1 MIVGA
6 RRWLRSP
13 KGNLTVLLLLLLSV
27 AIPVEGIG
35 RTAGQLVVA
44 TGLSIGIDLAVS
56 LLRRGAISFPDGGLI
71 TGLMVGVILVPG
83 APMAVVLTAT
93 ALAAASKHALRT
105 TQSNLFNPAAF
116 GLLASLL
123 LVPAGQSWWGALAD
137 LPAPFVAVLL
147 VGGTVIAWRVGKL
160 SMVLAFLAAYFAAF
174 TLAAIV
180 VNGPSA
186 SLAAV
191 FRPPFLNAAL
201 FFGFLMLTD
210 PATSPNRVEDQLLF
224 AAGTAIVSAAA
235 FVTTHGLHYLF
246 IGMLIAN
253 VWWAWRRAAAR
264 PAGQLA
270 VLPRSR

>member
-1 MIVGA
+1 MVEA
-6 RRWLRSP
+6 RRWIRSP
-13 KGNLTVLLLLLLSV
+13 KGNLTALLCLLLIV
-27 AIPVEGIG
+27 AIPVEGIA
-35 RTAGQLVVA
+35 RIASQLVVA
-44 TGLSIGIDLAVS
+44 VALSVGVDVAVS
-56 LLRRGAISFPDGGLI
+56 LVRRGSLSLPDGGLI
-71 TGLMVGVILVPG
+71 TGLMIGLILVPG
-83 APMAVVLTAT
+83 APMAAVLTAT

-105 TQSNLFNPAAF
+105 PQSNLFNPAAF

-147 VGGTVIAWRVGKL
+147 VGGSVIAWRVSKL
-160 SMVLAFLAAYFAAF
+160 PMVLAFFAAYFAAF

-191 FRPPFLNAAL
+191 FRPPFLDATL

-210 PATSPNRVEDQLLF
+210 PATSPNRLEDQLVF
-224 AAGTAIVSAAA
+224 AAATAAVSASA
-235 FVTTHGLHYLF
+235 FVTIHGLHYLF
-246 IGMLIAN
+246 IGLLVAN
-253 VWWAWRRAAAR
+253 LWWAWRRATAR

-270 VLPRSR
+270 PSHAGP

>member
-1 MIVGA
+1 MVAA

-13 KGNLTVLLLLLLSV
+13 KGNLTLLLGVLLVL
-27 AIPVEGIG
+27 AMPVEGIG
-35 RTAGQLVVA
+35 RIASQLVVA
-44 TGLSIGIDLAVS
+44 VGLSIGVDLAVS
-56 LLRRGAISFPDGGLI
+56 LVRRGAISFPDGGLI
-71 TGLMVGVILVPG
+71 TGLMVGLILVPG
-83 APMAVVLTAT
+83 APMPAVLTAT

-116 GLLASLL
+116 GLVAALL

-137 LPAPFVAVLL
+137 LPAVFVVVLL
-147 VGGTVIAWRVGKL
+147 VGGGLIAWRVNKL
-160 SMVLAFLAAYFAAF
+160 PMVLVFFAAYFAAF

-210 PATSPNRVEDQLLF
+210 PATSPNRLEDQLMF
-224 AAGTAIVSAAA
+224 ATGTATVSAVA
-235 FVTTHGLHYLF
+235 FVAMHGLHYLF
-246 IGMLIAN
+246 IGLLVAN
-253 VWWAWRRAAAR
+253 AWWAWRRASAR

-270 VLPRSR
+270 TSGARR

>member
-1 MIVGA
+1 MVGA

-44 TGLSIGIDLAVS
+44 TGLSIGIDVAVS
-56 LLRRGAISFPDGGLI
+56 LLRRGAISFPDGALI
-71 TGLMVGVILVPG
+71 TGLMVGMILVPG
-83 APMAVVLTAT
+83 APMTAVLSAT

-105 TQSNLFNPAAF
+105 PQSNLFNPAAL

-137 LPAPFVAVLL
+137 LPTPFVAVLV
-147 VGGTVIAWRVGKL
+147 VGGTVIAWRVSKL
-160 SMVLAFLAAYFAAF
+160 PMVLAFFAAYFAAF

-180 VNGPSA
+180 VNGPNA

-191 FRPPFLNAAL
+191 FRPPFLDAAL

-210 PATSPNRVEDQLLF
+210 PGTSPNRLEDQLLF
-224 AAGTAIVSAAA
+224 GAGTATVSAVA
-235 FVTTHGLHYLF
+235 FVTIHGLHYLF
-246 IGMLIAN
+246 IGLLVAN
-253 VWWAWRRAAAR
+253 LWWAWRRAAAR
-264 PAGQLA
+264 PVHLA
-270 VLPRSR
+270 ML